1 MFYEK
6 SFSITQRLPLSYPQN
21 ARILRAF
28 LIFALQKY
36 RSMSPDQ
43 FKQEID
49 RLQDEFKALFAKYA
63 PTIAGKTAVSYFKKN
78 FQNEAWG
85 RVRWQEV
92 KRRMDPRVKG
102 ARASRKILTGDTGD
116 LARSIEVKAVSK
128 GQVVIWTAPSAF
140 GSKEPYGRV
149 HNEGLRAGRGKGFIM
164 PKRQFMGESEEL
176 NALIISELERKLK
189 QIANQ

>member
-1 MFYEK
+1 
-6 SFSITQRLPLSYPQN
+6 
-21 ARILRAF
+21 
-28 LIFALQKY
+28 
-36 RSMSPDQ
+36 MSPEQ
-43 FKQEID
+43 FQQELN
-49 RLQDEFKALFAKYA
+49 RLEKEFKELFEKYA

-85 RVRWQEV
+85 RVKWTEV
-92 KRRMDPRVKG
+92 QRRTPGTATYKSASKHHP
-102 ARASRKILTGDTGD
+102 ARTTRKILTGDTGD
-116 LARSIEVKAVSK
+116 LGRSIEIKSVSN

-176 NALIISELERKLK
+176 NALIISEIERKLK
-189 QIANQ
+189 EITRQ